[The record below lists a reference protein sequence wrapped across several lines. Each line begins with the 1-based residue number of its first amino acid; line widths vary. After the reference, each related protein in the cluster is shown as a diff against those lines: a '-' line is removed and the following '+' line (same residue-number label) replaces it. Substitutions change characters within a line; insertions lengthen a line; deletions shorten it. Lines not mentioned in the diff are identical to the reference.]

1 LPAQITSLPATPL
14 MLPGGDTVS
23 IATQLW
29 TLERW
34 SGSDPP
40 DLKSQWGIKPGFT
53 VRGRRSCAEL
63 AVLDYLRHDGWH
75 GVWVNPFGRELR
87 AEWFPTTAVK
97 TIAEAGAPIWLVEIF
112 ERLLAAN
119 GGELGGFLTCSPG
132 VSPARSDSMR

>member
-1 LPAQITSLPATPL
+1 
-14 MLPGGDTVS
+14 
-23 IATQLW
+23 
-29 TLERW
+29 
-34 SGSDPP
+34 
-40 DLKSQWGIKPGFT
+40 
-53 VRGRRSCAEL
+53 
-63 AVLDYLRHDGWH
+63 
-75 GVWVNPFGRELR
+75 VNPFGRELR